1 MIWGERVKRDGGFV
15 CSPAGV
21 LCVPIAV
28 PWECVRCPTEVVR
41 VVYGC
46 VTCLCVYNGLM
57 GSRSVG

>member
-28 PWECVRCPTEVVR
+28 PWECVRCPTDVV
-41 VVYGC
+41 C
-46 VTCLCVYNGLM
+46 VGTLFIAVLCIAV
-57 GSRSVG
+57 